1 MAFSSLFVC
10 FSLKLIF
17 YVLAPS
23 DTQILPVLTL
33 KAIFYILAPSDTQI
47 LPVLTENRQQ
57 TTELRI
63 NMGKVSDK
71 VDRILEKVN
80 CKDMFISRI
89 PLLKKLLLF
98 EGQL

>member
-1 MAFSSLFVC
+1 
-10 FSLKLIF
+10 
-17 YVLAPS
+17 
-23 DTQILPVLTL
+23 
-33 KAIFYILAPSDTQI
+33 
-47 LPVLTENRQQ
+47 
-57 TTELRI
+57 
-63 NMGKVSDK
+63 MGKVSDK